1 MIASLADA
9 WRWYESVKDL
19 TLAMRQLGKKHW
31 DTLPWDSD
39 LGRDNRL
46 RYLKAPQIV
55 ERSAMVLD
63 DLDDLCI
70 SLLFSVFESHV
81 RERVMADVAQELPPL
96 RHAALKDAVEAMNE
110 ALEHGSFFKVLNPF
124 KPKLGTE
131 LVEQVHQVRKY
142 RNWVAHGRRG
152 QPENAVDPRTAY
164 ERLQLFLDRL
174 TEVAA
179 DTAEPTPT

>member
-9 WRWYESVKDL
+9 WHWYESVRDL

-31 DTLPWDSD
+31 DRLPWDND

-46 RYLKAPQIV
+46 GQLQASEIV
-55 ERSAMVLD
+55 ERSAIVLG

-70 SLLFSVFESHV
+70 LLLFSVFESLV
-81 RERVMADVAQELPPL
+81 RERVVADVARELPPL
-96 RHAALKDAVEAMNE
+96 RHAALKDAVETMNE

-124 KPKLGTE
+124 KPELGADV
-131 LVEQVHQVRKY
+131 VEQVHQVRKY

-152 QPENAVDPRTAY
+152 QPENAVDPQTAY

-174 TEVAA
+174 TGIVA
-179 DTAEPTPT
+179 